1 MRKVIGIGETI
12 LDILFRNNQP
22 TAAVPGGS
30 VFNAI
35 VSLARLGVKTC
46 FISEVGDDHVGR
58 LIKAYMQDNN
68 IATDHIDTYA
78 ASKSPVSLAFLNDNN
93 EAAYSFYKDYPE
105 KRLDVD
111 LPEVEKDDIVMIGSY
126 YSVTPALRSK
136 HLELLDAARDK
147 GAIVFYDFNF
157 RYPHKSEALKLAS
170 YMLENMEYAG
180 IVRGSADDFMC
191 LYDMNDA
198 DRIYNDKIRFYCRNF
213 VYTQGSGN
221 VSVRTDKLHKDYPI
235 KPITT
240 VSTVGAGDNFNAG
253 LLFGLLRMGI
263 GFDDLGNISE
273 RQWDEIVAYGI
284 TLASEACLSYGNSI
298 SVEFAA
304 KIASADSNITL
315 CYNTDT
321 RR

>member
-35 VSLARLGVKTC
+35 VSLSRLGVKTC
-46 FISEVGDDHVGR
+46 FISEVGGDHVGK
-58 LIKAYMQDNN
+58 LIKAYMQDNG
-68 IATDHIDTYA
+68 ITTDYLDTYTD
-78 ASKSPVSLAFLNDNN
+78 SKSPISLAFLNDNN
-93 EAAYSFYKDYPE
+93 DAAYSFYKNYPE
-105 KRLDVD
+105 KRLDVE
-111 LPEVEKDDIVMIGSY
+111 LPEVEKDDVIIIGSY

-136 HLELLDAARDK
+136 HMELLNAARDK
-147 GAIVFYDFNF
+147 GAIVYYDFNF

-170 YMLENMEYAG
+170 YILENMEYAG

-191 LYDMNDA
+191 LYDMTGA
-198 DRIYNDKIRFYCRNF
+198 DRIYDDKIRFYCPNF

-221 VSVRTDKLHKDYPI
+221 VSVRTDKLRKDYPT
-235 KPITT
+235 KPIKT

-253 LLFGLLRMGI
+253 LLYGLLRMGI
-263 GFDDLGNISE
+263 GFDDLDNISE
-273 RQWDEIVAYGI
+273 RQWDEVVAYGI

-298 SVEFAA
+298 SMEFAA
-304 KIASADSNITL
+304 KIASAGL
-315 CYNTDT
+315 H
-321 RR
+321 